1 MKASKK
7 PDAIIACSDKITTN
21 AMRFC
26 KKEKIAIPEKL
37 GLIGFSNLDLT
48 ELLSPSLSVVR
59 QPAGDMGK
67 KAAELLLSMIESK
80 RAVTE
85 FQTVV
90 LPAEIHE
97 RESSIK

>member
-1 MKASKK
+1 
-7 PDAIIACSDKITTN
+7 
-21 AMRFC
+21 
-26 KKEKIAIPEKL
+26 
-37 GLIGFSNLDLT
+37 
-48 ELLSPSLSVVR
+48 
-59 QPAGDMGK
+59 MGK